1 MQWQGICEFAAV
13 VETGSFTLAGKKLL
27 ISTAQVS
34 RQINALEKRLSTK
47 LFYRTTRKVSPTEE
61 GQLFYRQC
69 RNILDGLDEAER
81 SMTNL
86 KGRPQGKINL
96 TAPVTYGERHIIPLI
111 SDFLLRYPEVEIN
124 VHLSNQRVDLVE
136 EGFDLAIRLGN
147 LDDSTLV
154 AKKISSR
161 QHFLCASPFYVQ
173 QHGLP
178 QSIGEL
184 KNHNCLLGSSDFW
197 YFSAFDNSAH
207 KDASDENVSDKKS
220 VVGNKASNNNKK
232 VRVTGSLRCN
242 SGLGLV
248 DAALKGLGVVQLP
261 DYYLRKHLEAGE
273 LEKLL
278 VAHEPMEEGIWAV
291 YPQNKYLATKVRL
304 LIDFLV
310 DELEGG

>member
-1 MQWQGICEFAAV
+1 MKWEGISEFVQVAEA
-13 VETGSFTLAGKKLL
+13 ESFTHASKRLG

-34 RQINALEKRLSTK
+34 RQVTALEQRLTIK

-61 GQLFYRQC
+61 GQLFYHQC

-86 KGRPQGKINL
+86 KGQPKGTINL
-96 TAPVTYGERHIIPLI
+96 SAPVTYGERHIIPLI
-111 SDFLLRYPEVEIN
+111 SDFLLRYPEVEIK

-161 QHFLCASPFYVQ
+161 QHFLCASPIYVQ
-173 QHGLP
+173 QHGVP
-178 QSIGEL
+178 QSISEL

-197 YFSAFDNSAH
+197 SFSL
-207 KDASDENVSDKKS
+207 DKKLLDKRS
-220 VVGNKASNNNKK
+220 SGEGITRGANTNKK
-232 VRVTGSLRCN
+232 IRVTGSLRCN

-261 DYYLRKHLEAGE
+261 DYYLRKHIEVGQ

-278 VAHEPMEEGIWAV
+278 VPHEPMEEGIWAV

-310 DELEGG
+310 DELEG

>member
-34 RQINALEKRLSTK
+34 RQINALESRLSTK

-61 GQLFYRQC
+61 GQLFYHQC

-86 KGRPQGKINL
+86 KGQPKGTINL
-96 TAPVTYGERHIIPLI
+96 SAPVTYGERHIIPLI
-111 SDFLLRYPEVEIN
+111 SDFLLRYPQVEIK

-161 QHFLCASPFYVQ
+161 QHFLCASSSYVK
-173 QHGLP
+173 QHGAP
-178 QSIGEL
+178 ESISEL

-197 YFSAFDNSAH
+197 YFSAADLSL
-207 KDASDENVSDKKS
+207 DKKALDKKPAGVNRNS
-220 VVGNKASNNNKK
+220 SNNKK
-232 VRVTGSLRCN
+232 VRVRGSLRCN

-261 DYYLRKHLEAGE
+261 DYYLRKHIEAGQ

-278 VAHEPMEEGIWAV
+278 VPHEPMEEGIWAV

-310 DELEGG
+310 DNLEGG

>member
-61 GQLFYRQC
+61 GQLFYHQC

-161 QHFLCASPFYVQ
+161 QHFLCASPIYVQ
-173 QHGLP
+173 QHGVP
-178 QSIGEL
+178 DSISEL

-197 YFSAFDNSAH
+197 YFSALEHSL
-207 KDASDENVSDKKS
+207 DKKS
-220 VVGNKASNNNKK
+220 SVKKSVANKASSNNKK
-232 VRVTGSLRCN
+232 IRVTGSLRCN

-261 DYYLRKHLEAGE
+261 DYYLKKHLDVGQ

-310 DELEGG
+310 DNLEG

>member
-13 VETGSFTLAGKKLL
+13 VETGSFTLAAKKLL

-34 RQINALEKRLSTK
+34 RQINGLEKRLSTK

-61 GQLFYRQC
+61 GQLFYHQC

-96 TAPVTYGERHIIPLI
+96 SAPVTYGERHIIPLI

-147 LDDSTLV
+147 LNDSSLI

-161 QHFLCASPFYVQ
+161 QHFLCASPAYVQ
-173 QHGLP
+173 QQGVP
-178 QSIGEL
+178 KSIADL

-197 YFSAFDNSAH
+197 YFSSNKVPNKVATSKTSSNS
-207 KDASDENVSDKKS
+207 
-220 VVGNKASNNNKK
+220 NKTLNANKK
-232 VRVTGSLRCN
+232 VRVAGSLRCN

-261 DYYLRKHLEAGE
+261 DYYLKKHLEVGQ

-278 VAHEPMEEGIWAV
+278 VSDEPMEEGIWAV

-310 DELEGG
+310 DNLEG

>member
-34 RQINALEKRLSTK
+34 RQINALESRLSTK

-61 GQLFYRQC
+61 GQLFYHQC

-161 QHFLCASPFYVQ
+161 QHFLCASPVYVQ
-173 QHGLP
+173 QHGVP
-178 QSIGEL
+178 NSVNEL

-197 YFSAFDNSAH
+197 YFSGLDSPMDGKAL
-207 KDASDENVSDKKS
+207 DKKAS
-220 VVGNKASNNNKK
+220 VKKPSVNKASSNNKK
-232 VRVTGSLRCN
+232 VRVRGSLRCN

-261 DYYLRKHLEAGE
+261 DYYLRKYIEAGE

-278 VAHEPMEEGIWAV
+278 VPHEPAEEGIWAV

-310 DELEGG
+310 DNLEG

>member
-13 VETGSFTLAGKKLL
+13 VEKGSFTLAAKKLL

-34 RQINALEKRLSTK
+34 RQINALESRLSTK

-86 KGRPQGKINL
+86 QGRPQGKINISV
-96 TAPVTYGERHIIPLI
+96 PVTYGERHIVPLI

-161 QHFLCASPFYVQ
+161 QHFLCASPAYVK
-173 QHGLP
+173 QHGAP
-178 QSIGEL
+178 QSIAQL
-184 KNHNCLLGSSDFW
+184 KDHNCLLGSSDFW
-197 YFSAFDNSAH
+197 YFSLDKRPSV
-207 KDASDENVSDKKS
+207 KGVSIEPNGKGS
-220 VVGNKASNNNKK
+220 SSNKK
-232 VRVTGSLRCN
+232 IRVTGSLRCN

-248 DAALKGLGVVQLP
+248 DAALKGLGIVQLP
-261 DYYLRKHLEAGE
+261 DYYLRKHIEDGR

-278 VAHEPMEEGIWAV
+278 MQNEPLQEGIWAV

-310 DELEGG
+310 EHLA